1 MGMFSISATDTPTV
15 SDSALVMGMFS
26 ISATDTPTVS
36 DSALVMGMFSI
47 SATDTPTV
55 SDSALVMGIFSISET
70 DTPAVSDSA
79 TITIE
84 TTDVPSV
91 SDSALVMEMFSISA
105 IDAPTVSDSAFIPGM
120 FSISAID
127 APTVSDFAELSVLEP
142 LPEPETPKSPK
153 GSSSSGGGG
162 GSDSSGGGF
171 TMAPNLVLYDGCT
184 DVNQVRI
191 IASTYGDNLA
201 AIIYVD
207 DLIIQTT
214 DVTEK
219 INPYDYIDL
228 QIRTP
233 IEFYTFDT
241 EVPDDI
247 NSFTIKIYDKSKK
260 QSLYSVD
267 LLDDACTMGK
277 VLSHPKG
284 ATMIVPKTPYFN
296 NDDSGILIDSEPEVD
311 SETMAP
317 EMESE
322 LLECG
327 TDEILIDGQCVLPEP
342 VPECGA
348 DEILIDGQCVLPEPV
363 PECGTDEILIDGQ
376 CVLPEPVPECGAG
389 THIEKGI
396 CVVDENLGGGCLIAT
411 ATFGS
416 ELAPQVQQLREL
428 RDGILLQTDSGSAF
442 MSEFNKMYYLFS
454 PTIADWERQNPV
466 FKETVKLFITPMI
479 SSLSIMTL
487 VDGSSEFELWA
498 FGVLVIA
505 FNIGLYIVVPVA
517 FGCKVY
523 RQYRYRK

>member
-1 MGMFSISATDTPTV
+1 MEMFSISATDTPTV
-15 SDSALVMGMFS
+15 SDSAFIPG
-26 ISATDTPTVS
+26 
-36 DSALVMGMFSI
+36 
-47 SATDTPTV
+47 
-55 SDSALVMGIFSISET
+55 
-70 DTPAVSDSA
+70 
-79 TITIE
+79 
-84 TTDVPSV
+84 
-91 SDSALVMEMFSISA
+91 MFSISA

-233 IEFYTFDT
+233 IEYYTFDT
-241 EVPDDI
+241 EMPDDI
-247 NSFTIKIYDKSKK
+247 NSFIIKIYDKSKK
-260 QSLYSVD
+260 QALYPID
-267 LLDDACTMGK
+267 LLEGACTMGK

-342 VPECGA
+342 VPGCGA
-348 DEILIDGQCVLPEPV
+348 
-363 PECGTDEILIDGQ
+363 DEILIDGQ

-454 PTIADWERQNPV
+454 PTIADWERQNPA

-517 FGCKVY
+517 FGCRVY
-523 RQYRYRK
+523 RRYIYRK